1 MASAIIG
8 ASSLSN
14 YGHDSLGSTGFS
26 RHMRMVAID
35 GVANL
40 AWSVAFTEPPVSRE
54 SILWDNLC
62 HYWDTIGTKEL
73 SGPSPAVSKAAPR
86 YCIE

>member
-1 MASAIIG
+1 MAPAIIG

-40 AWSVAFTEPPVSRE
+40 ARSVAFTEPQS
-54 SILWDNLC
+54 
-62 HYWDTIGTKEL
+62 
-73 SGPSPAVSKAAPR
+73 
-86 YCIE
+86 